1 MLARV
6 AARVPSL
13 ASRSLAAP
21 RAAGRSEMGQ
31 LQSSLRLFV
40 ARLKTSLSAGPESM
54 ARQAQVEKDGS
65 APPLPAAN
73 MSFWVDSTRDAAKQI
88 PVASG
93 PLADVDVLVLG
104 GGIVG
109 ITTAY
114 LLRKQGLKA
123 RAQRRRRLIKAGQ
136 PGNITASY
144 DRLAS
149 LAAQVGLL
157 ESGPLCE
164 GVTGHTTAKL
174 TSQHGLCYAP
184 LIKKVRSRFRSLQ
197 MLSCSLGIFSAA

>member
-6 AARVPSL
+6 AARAPSL
-13 ASRSLAAP
+13 ASRSLATP
-21 RAAGRSEMGQ
+21 RAAGRSDMGQ

-73 MSFWVDSTRDAAKQI
+73 MSFWVDSTRDAAKQV

-123 RAQRRRRLIKAGQ
+123 RSAGSAAHR
-136 PGNITASY
+136 PLVLCSTFNAL
-144 DRLAS
+144 LAS
-149 LAAQVGLL
+149 QVGLL

-174 TSQHGLCYAP
+174 TSQHGLCYAS
-184 LIKKVRSRFRSLQ
+184 LIKKVQ
-197 MLSCSLGIFSAA
+197 